1 MQGVNSWE
9 QRLLF
14 QSGTEYSEQGI
25 GWLETKHLIIINLQA
40 IKWDKMYICTTE
52 KENLKYFYGNSK
64 AMEKALSIALRFDSV
79 AKWR

>member
-1 MQGVNSWE
+1 M
-9 QRLLF
+9 
-14 QSGTEYSEQGI
+14 
-25 GWLETKHLIIINLQA
+25 IIINLQA

-79 AKWR
+79 EKWR